1 MAEKK
6 EIQTGKFLTIEGIEG
21 VGKSTNIAFINE
33 YLAQKEITLLL
44 TREPGGTPMAE
55 EIRELFL
62 SKRDEPVADMTEL
75 LLVFAARA
83 QHLSQKI
90 EPALQ
95 QGQWVLCDRFTDA
108 TFAYQGGGRGL
119 SKELIER
126 LENLV
131 QGERRPDL
139 TLILDV
145 PVEVGLER
153 ARNRGEM
160 DRMESEEVE
169 FFERVRQSYLD
180 RAAQYPERYRIVDA
194 SQTLPGVQK
203 DIASTLDAYL

>member
-1 MAEKK
+1 MNSKA
-6 EIQTGKFLTIEGIEG
+6 GKFLTIEGIEG
-21 VGKSTNIAFINE
+21 VGKSTNIAFIE
-33 YLAQKEITLLL
+33 QYLSEKKIELVL

-62 SKRDEPVADMTEL
+62 AKRGEQVADMTEL
-75 LLVFAARA
+75 LLVFAARS
-83 QHLSQKI
+83 QHLAGKI

-119 SKELIER
+119 DKMLIEN

-145 PVEVGLER
+145 SVEIGLER

-180 RAAQYPERYRIVDA
+180 RAAQYPERYAVIDA
-194 SQTLPGVQK
+194 SQTLENVQA
-203 DIASTLDAYL
+203 DIAKALDVRL

>member
-1 MAEKK
+1 MNSKA
-6 EIQTGKFLTIEGIEG
+6 GKFLTIEGIEG
-21 VGKSTNIAFINE
+21 VGKSTNIAFIE
-33 YLAQKEITLLL
+33 QYLSEKKIELVL

-62 SKRDEPVADMTEL
+62 AKRGEQVADMTEL
-75 LLVFAARA
+75 LLVFAARS
-83 QHLSQKI
+83 QHLSGKI

-119 SKELIER
+119 DKMLIEN

-145 PVEVGLER
+145 SVEIGLER

-180 RAAQYPERYRIVDA
+180 RAAQYPERYAVIDA
-194 SQTLPGVQK
+194 SQTLENVQA
-203 DIASTLDAYL
+203 DIAKALDVRL